1 MKLHIDWAKFVKGL
15 LVAAPGI
22 IKEVE
27 TIHSTKDT
35 TSKTDLAAGALVAA
49 NEVARSV
56 DPNDRETIDQM
67 TGLAGGIVDAF
78 KTDPKTLGVAPTP
91 AKK

>member
-27 TIHSTKDT
+27 TIRTP
-35 TSKTDLAAGALVAA
+35 GI
-49 NEVARSV
+49 
-56 DPNDRETIDQM
+56 RE
-67 TGLAGGIVDAF
+67 
-78 KTDPKTLGVAPTP
+78 
-91 AKK
+91 